1 MRGPDPVAVAAAVV
15 IASLAAAA
23 TAARGPSPWWAVPV
37 FLGMVLLVLGVHAL
51 LSWRTRPAPP
61 REGEEIRRL
70 VRALSAAAGELRA
83 RSLGVRAADSVAGM
97 AAGVVEAG
105 YQLAWL
111 AVERES
117 TSAAAALAKAVAKL
131 EDVAGRVD
139 DPAVRLNVL
148 IEELIIVQSGLE
160 SATRG
165 LRGY

>member
-1 MRGPDPVAVAAAVV
+1 MRAPDPVAVAAAVV

-37 FLGMVLLVLGVHAL
+37 FAGMLLLVLGVHAL
-51 LSWRTRPAPP
+51 LSWRMRPPA
-61 REGEEIRRL
+61 RESDEIRRL

-83 RSLGVRAADSVAGM
+83 RSLGVAAADSVAGM
-97 AAGVVEAG
+97 LGGVVDAG

-117 TSAAAALAKAVAKL
+117 TSAAATLARAVAKL
-131 EDVAGRVD
+131 EDVASRVD

-148 IEELIIVQSGLE
+148 VEELIIVQGGLE
-160 SATRG
+160 SAARG
-165 LRGY
+165 IRGY